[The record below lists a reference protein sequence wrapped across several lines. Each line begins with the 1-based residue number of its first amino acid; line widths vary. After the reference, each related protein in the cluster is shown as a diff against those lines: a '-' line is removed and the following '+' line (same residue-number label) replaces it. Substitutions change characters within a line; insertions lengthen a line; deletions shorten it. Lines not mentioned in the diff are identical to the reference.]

1 MLCIFTTG
9 NKMKGSLTTDYE
21 VNEVPEGLCRL
32 QIIYRL
38 YFFVCHDG
46 VTNSYV
52 VLCLYIS

>member
-1 MLCIFTTG
+1 
-9 NKMKGSLTTDYE
+9 MKGSLTTDYE

-32 QIIYRL
+32 QMIYRL

-52 VLCLYIS
+52 VLCLYISENMFYATFI